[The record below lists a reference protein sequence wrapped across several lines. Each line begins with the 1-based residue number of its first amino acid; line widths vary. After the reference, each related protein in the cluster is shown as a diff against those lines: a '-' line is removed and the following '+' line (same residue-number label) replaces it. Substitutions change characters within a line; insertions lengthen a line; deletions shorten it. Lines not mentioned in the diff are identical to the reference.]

1 MDIYKRI
8 LIPTDGSDYTKAA
21 VSHGLKLAK
30 AMGAEV
36 TALHVLDEAP
46 YYFLS
51 DGLSIPNLFAQLE
64 EEGKRAVQYVVDEG
78 DMMGI
83 KVNQLIKKGHP
94 ADTIIEASK
103 DYDLVIMGTL
113 GRTGLSH
120 LMIGSVADKVV
131 RFSTCP
137 VLLVRKTQS

>member
-8 LIPTDGSDYTKAA
+8 LIPTDGSEYTKAA

-36 TALHVLDEAP
+36 TTMHVLDEAP

-64 EEGKRAVQYVVDEG
+64 AEGRKAVQYVVDEG
-78 DMMGI
+78 DKMGV
-83 KVNQLIKKGHP
+83 KVDQRIEKGHP
-94 ADTIIEASK
+94 ADTIVEASK

-113 GRTGLSH
+113 GRSGLSH
-120 LMIGSVADKVV
+120 LMIGSVAEKVV
-131 RFSTCP
+131 RFSACP
-137 VLLVRKTQS
+137 VLLVRKTET